1 MPPQTPVPEANYA
14 PKWGGDTRPK
24 LPTVADERELLVAY
38 LDHYRAT
45 VEQKCSG
52 VQAERL
58 NDRTMP
64 PSTMT
69 LHGLLR
75 HLAGVEQWWFHH
87 QFAGEDIELVYYSDE
102 WPEQDFED
110 LSGPFEDVLATWHA
124 ICARSREIV
133 ASHALDDTGTIER
146 SGERISLR
154 AVLLKMITEYARHCG
169 HADFLREAIDG
180 ATGH

>member
-45 VEQKCSG
+45 VE
-52 VQAERL
+52 
-58 NDRTMP
+58 
-64 PSTMT
+64 
-69 LHGLLR
+69 
-75 HLAGVEQWWFHH
+75 
-87 QFAGEDIELVYYSDE
+87 FAGEDIELVYYSDE